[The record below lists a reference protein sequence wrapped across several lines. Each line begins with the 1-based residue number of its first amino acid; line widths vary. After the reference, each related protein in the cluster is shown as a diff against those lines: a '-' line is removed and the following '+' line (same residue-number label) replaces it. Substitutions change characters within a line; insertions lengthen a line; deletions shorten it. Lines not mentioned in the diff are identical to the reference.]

1 MKRGLLALGFLFL
14 AVSVSGQATPEK
26 PQYFLIHEEM
36 AKPSMLQQY
45 EGASRDIVATFK
57 EKSADPKVFNVNVY
71 MATDFRYLYVVP
83 IANWAGLDAFQQ
95 SWMALSQTVGKDRW
109 RDLMTR
115 GNNAM
120 SSYNEFVI
128 MRRPDLSYTPA
139 SPRLKPEEQP
149 FVHMMFYYLDPAR
162 SDESE
167 QIAKDYVAL
176 FKAKNISDAFS
187 IFQFMSGNDLPVLL
201 ATTRAKSAADFYAND
216 EKVNAML
223 GADVRALQARAL
235 AITRKFEVRDAMY
248 RPELSYPGPAAATA
262 K

>member
-45 EGASRDIVATFK
+45 EGASRDLVAAFK
-57 EKSADPKVFNVNVY
+57 EKSADPKVFIVNVF
-71 MATDFRYLYVVP
+71 ATTEFQYLYVVP
-83 IANWAGLDAFQQ
+83 IANWGGLDVFQQ
-95 SWMALSQTVGKDRW
+95 SWMAFGQTVGKERW
-109 RDLMTR
+109 RDVMTR

-139 SPRLKPEEQP
+139 SPRLKPEEQA
-149 FVHMMFYYLDPAR
+149 FVHMTFYYLDPAR

-187 IFQFMSGNDLPVLL
+187 IYQVLSGTDLPILL

-235 AITRKFEVRDAMY
+235 AITRKLEVRDAMY
-248 RPELSYPGPAAATA
+248 RPELSYPGPAAAKA